1 MTGPLPFPLPSPS
14 REYFVHEFSR
24 SRFAIHQSRPVNS
37 DPTPLNEEQLRA
49 NRFELVSRLADDLA
63 HEIKNPLNSIV
74 INLEVLKVR
83 VGRGDASAALER
95 AAVIEQ
101 EARRLHH
108 MVDRLLQLIR
118 PDREEAGSLALDQVL
133 DELLPLVE
141 ARARLARNTFRV
153 DCDAAVYLPLP
164 RDSFKFA
171 LLNLLTAVH
180 DRLGEDGGMLSLR
193 CEMDDTRVC
202 LHIAADPAPAALP
215 MPTSDPG
222 YLRSL
227 AVAAVLIGSCGGR
240 LESDGDAVTLHLPRG

>member
-1 MTGPLPFPLPSPS
+1 
-14 REYFVHEFSR
+14 VD
-24 SRFAIHQSRPVNS
+24 S
-37 DPTPLNEEQLRA
+37 DLTPLNEEQLRA

-83 VGRGDASAALER
+83 VGRGDAGAALER

-108 MVDRLLQLIR
+108 MIDRLLQLIR
-118 PDREEAGSLALDQVL
+118 PDREEAASLALDQVL

-153 DCDAAVYLPLP
+153 QCDASVYLPLP
-164 RDSFKFA
+164 RDTFKFA

-180 DRLGEDGGMLSLR
+180 ERLGEDGGMLSLR
-193 CEMDDTRVC
+193 CDMNDGQVQ
-202 LHIAADPAPAALP
+202 LHISADPAPTALP
-215 MPTSDPG
+215 IPTSDAA
-222 YLRSL
+222 YRRSL
-227 AVAAVLIGSCGGR
+227 DVAAALIASCGGR
-240 LESDGDAVTLHLPRG
+240 LEDGGDDVTLHLPRV